1 MTHYFFPKEIKTE
14 TKSQS
19 ALFGGG
25 GERTPVPLEPR
36 DQRVNGIIVSYLSY
50 YQALLP
56 TMWCERFSNACY
68 DKGKYISLLI
78 SNLKGKK
85 KA

>member
-25 GERTPVPLEPR
+25 GERTPVPLESR

-50 YQALLP
+50 YQASYQPCGVKDLVMP
-56 TMWCERFSNACY
+56 AMT
-68 DKGKYISLLI
+68 
-78 SNLKGKK
+78 
-85 KA
+85 KANTSAS